1 MKFVSIA
8 VVFLAGLFAAIAHGQ
23 QVRVSVQYVEL
34 PHADLTPLLAD
45 SPGSEALHGKAMVMV
60 REKKARIVE
69 TCIGVCQSGEKAT
82 VESVREEVFP
92 TEVTPPGISYSIGNS
107 PSNSVPP
114 WLSETIYSPKH
125 RSYTAFE
132 THNTGTM
139 LEMEV
144 HVSEGERFVDLRL
157 VPEFVSRLRLET
169 MREYK
174 DKRGD
179 SSVRMPI
186 YETWRASNQLTLRSG
201 QFSLVSVFSP
211 KHQMP
216 APFVESRILLFAR
229 ADLIDVE
236 D

>member
-1 MKFVSIA
+1 MKAVSIA
-8 VVFLAGLFAAIAHGQ
+8 VVLLTGLFPSTGQGQ

-34 PHADLTPLLAD
+34 PHADLTLLLAD
-45 SPGSEALHGKAMVMV
+45 SPGNAALHGKAMEMV
-60 REKKARIVE
+60 RANKARIVE

-132 THNTGTM
+132 THNTATM

-144 HVSEGERFVDLRL
+144 NVSEGERFVDLRL

-174 DKRGD
+174 DERGD

-186 YETWRASNQLTLRSG
+186 YETWRANTQLTLRSG
-201 QFSLVSVFSP
+201 QFSLVSVFAP
-211 KHQMP
+211 KREQA
-216 APFVESRILLFAR
+216 APFVEGRVLLFAR